1 MTKKYTSKKN
11 GYDEEIYVSNEKV
24 HLFFVVLKKTYICTI
39 TNNSEAYGKTFKS
52 GKSDDAAKQLLH
64 DCTV

>member
-24 HLFFVVLKKTYICTI
+24 HLFFVVLKKNIY
-39 TNNSEAYGKTFKS
+39 
-52 GKSDDAAKQLLH
+52 LH
-64 DCTV
+64 HNQ